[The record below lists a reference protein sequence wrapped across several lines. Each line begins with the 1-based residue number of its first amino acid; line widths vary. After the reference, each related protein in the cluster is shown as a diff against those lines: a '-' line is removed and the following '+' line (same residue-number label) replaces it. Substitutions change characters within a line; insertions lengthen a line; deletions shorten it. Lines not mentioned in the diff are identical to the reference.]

1 MILYLVNLLVYDN
14 QEKIPCCRYFKQ
26 KILRMKIEIL
36 DNISGETPYEMQLSI
51 VCIKIQIRLFL
62 DSRDVLKL
70 FR

>member
-1 MILYLVNLLVYDN
+1 
-14 QEKIPCCRYFKQ
+14 
-26 KILRMKIEIL
+26 MKMEIL
-36 DNISGETPYEMQLSI
+36 DNISGETPYEMQVSI